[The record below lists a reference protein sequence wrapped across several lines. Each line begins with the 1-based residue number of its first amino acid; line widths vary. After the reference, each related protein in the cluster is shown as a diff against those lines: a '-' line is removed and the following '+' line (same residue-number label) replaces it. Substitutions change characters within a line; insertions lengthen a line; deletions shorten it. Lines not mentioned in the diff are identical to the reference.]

1 MDLLA
6 KVHRTTGNGITLEI
20 LESSAL
26 DPENGNVLMNL
37 KNLKAYGFH
46 FALDDFR
53 GTDADYD
60 KFNKLRKIYIPK
72 EALQSDTSSHGQK
85 LTYVEDDSVKNH
97 TYVESQLLQLDD
109 LDSSDKIEIPKDMP
123 IFGE

>member
-1 MDLLA
+1 MA
-6 KVHRTTGNGITLEI
+6 KVNRTTGNGITLEI

-37 KNLKAYGFH
+37 KNLKAKGFH

-60 KFNKLRKIYIPK
+60 KFNKLRMIRIPK
-72 EALQSDTSSHGQK
+72 DPLLSNTTTQGQN
-85 LTYVEDDSVKNH
+85 LTYVEVDDIKNH
-97 TYVESQLLQLDD
+97 TYIESKLLNFDD
-109 LDSSDKIEIPKDMP
+109 LDSTDKIETPKDIP